1 MNILLIDDHALFAKS
16 LEIVLADAPEI
27 ESFDTLQ
34 DPSRAVEKIRQLQ
47 PDILLLDINLDTVSD
62 EDGLSLAARLK
73 QDFPGLKLV
82 FLTGYD
88 LPVYR
93 HAAEKLG
100 AWGFLNKNLNPD
112 KLLESLIQIAKGTRV
127 FPKPQEYIEELTE
140 TETKILQLLSEGH
153 KRSAIAKMLFSSERT
168 ISNHIQHI
176 FDKLGV
182 SSSLEAVTK
191 GIKLGYIRPSY
202 HKKQA

>member
-16 LEIVLADAPEI
+16 LEIVLEDAAEI
-27 ESFDTLQ
+27 DRFTTLQ
-34 DPSRAVEKIRQLQ
+34 NPSEAASQIRLLH
-47 PDILLLDINLDTVSD
+47 PDILLLDINLDTISD
-62 EDGLSLAARLK
+62 EDGIALASRLK
-73 QDFPGLKLV
+73 KEFPRLKLV

-100 AWGFLNKNLNPD
+100 ACGFLNKNLDPE
-112 KLLESLIQIAKGTRV
+112 KLLESLIQINRGIPLFSRADET
-127 FPKPQEYIEELTE
+127 IEELTE
-140 TETKILQLLSEGH
+140 TEAKILQLLSEGY
-153 KRSAIAKMLFSSERT
+153 KRKAIAQMLSSSERT

-176 FDKLGV
+176 FDKLDV

-191 GIKLGYIRPSY
+191 SIKLGYIRPSY
-202 HKKQA
+202 HKK

>member
-16 LEIVLADAPEI
+16 LEIVLADMPEI
-27 ESFDTLQ
+27 ESFTTLQ
-34 DPSRAVEKIRQLQ
+34 NPSEAAAHIRRLH

-62 EDGLSLAARLK
+62 VDGIALASGLK
-73 QDFPGLKLV
+73 KEFPGLKLV

-100 AWGFLNKNLNPD
+100 ACGFLNKNLDPD
-112 KLLESLIQIAKGTRV
+112 RLLESLIQINKGIPV
-127 FPKPQEYIEELTE
+127 FPRANEYIEELSPTE
-140 TETKILQLLSEGH
+140 AKILQLLSEGY
-153 KRSAIAKMLFSSERT
+153 KRKAIAEILFSSERT

-176 FDKLGV
+176 FDKLDV

-191 GIKLGYIRPSY
+191 SIKLGYIRPFY
-202 HKKQA
+202 HKK

>member
-34 DPSRAVEKIRQLQ
+34 NPSRAVEKIRQLR

-73 QDFPGLKLV
+73 QEFPALKLV

-100 AWGFLNKNLNPD
+100 AWGFLNKNLDPD
-112 KLLESLIQIAKGTRV
+112 KLLESLIHIDKGTRV

-191 GIKLGYIRPSY
+191 AIKLGYIRPSY
-202 HKKQA
+202 HKNKA